1 MKKNKILIISS
12 IIILVLGCATF
23 ATLYFA
29 TDIFKSDKEKFY
41 KYLSEVNFNEFID
54 KEFYKEY
61 SEKMKNTKFEE
72 NSELSINIGTLQKE
86 INIETKKDIPNKL
99 AKTDVSVD
107 SNEALLSFARDND
120 TFGVKFNEILNG
132 YITIE
137 NNNLQELAE
146 KIETDNMIATAITSA
161 IPDKIEISE
170 NEEILN
176 IEEIKPIIKKYK
188 NTILNQISDEEYSK
202 VKGQETT
209 FGDETVKSDGY
220 KLTLTSEELVNI
232 IKTLL
237 EEMKN
242 DKEVFDLLARTTED
256 LTELTFE
263 DYQSSFESLISDFDS
278 EFDIGT
284 ETKISIIAYK
294 DIKKVEFIVESEET
308 IITVGIE
315 STENPK
321 ITINLNA
328 DTNVEIVINKT
339 LNKAEQEKW
348 ETELNIKR

>member
-1 MKKNKILIISS
+1 MKKNKILIISL
-12 IIILVLGCATF
+12 IIILVLGCATV

-41 KYLSEVNFNEFID
+41 KYLSEVNLNEFID

-61 SEKMKNTKFEE
+61 SEKIKNTKFEE

-99 AKTDVSVD
+99 AKTDVGVD
-107 SNEALLSFARDND
+107 NNKTLLSFARADD
-120 TFGVKFNEILNG
+120 TVGVKFNKILNG

-146 KIETDNMIATAITSA
+146 KIETDNMIASA

-170 NEEILN
+170 NEKILN

-209 FGDETVKSDGY
+209 FGNETVKSDGY

-256 LTELTFE
+256 LTQLTFE

-278 EFDIGT
+278 EFDIET
-284 ETKISIIAYK
+284 EVKISIIAYK
-294 DIKKVEFIVESEET
+294 DIKKVEFIAESEET

-339 LNKAEQEKW
+339 LNKSEQEKW